1 MQTDTSRP
9 PQPPAQRRPG
19 IAGSTLAV
27 LLLAVAVVGYI
38 AGTRSYEVESFL
50 GSLFGKTSSSSTVDF
65 RQATEV
71 YRLLQDEFD
80 GELDTSKLADGAA
93 AGLVAAAGDPHTT
106 YLDAEQAAE
115 FDRQMRG
122 EFSGI
127 GAEIGVRA
135 DQPTILRILGDAPA
149 GKAGLKVGDIFVRVD
164 GKSTNKADASTTA
177 DLIRGPEG
185 TEVKLTVLRGKTTHD
200 YTIKRAKVTDASV
213 ASEVRDGIGIIKIRR
228 FDNDTG
234 DAARRA
240 AEQLKDRG
248 VRAVILDLRDNPG
261 GYLDQSQ
268 KVAGLWLDHQLV
280 VTERKK
286 GVQTDA
292 LDSIGLPVLAGM
304 KTVVLVNGGSAS
316 ASEIVAGALK
326 DHGVATLVGE
336 KTYGKGTVQ
345 QVLNL
350 SGGAQLKVTIA
361 HWYTP
366 GGVNI
371 SEKGIIPD
379 TAVELTLDDLNAGRD
394 PQLDAAIKAL

>member
-1 MQTDTSRP
+1 MQTDMPRP
-9 PQPPAQRRPG
+9 PEASIPRRPAMTTHTWVV
-19 IAGSTLAV
+19 I
-27 LLLAVAVVGYI
+27 LLVAATVGYI
-38 AGTRSYEVESFL
+38 AGTRSYEIETFFS
-50 GSLFGKTSSSSTVDF
+50 SLFGKTSSSTAVDF
-65 RQATEV
+65 RQANEV
-71 YRLLQDEFD
+71 YRLLKDEFD
-80 GELDTSKLADGAA
+80 GTLDTSKLANGAA

-106 YLDAEQAAE
+106 YLDAEQAADFE
-115 FDRQMRG
+115 RQMRG

-135 DQPTILRILGDAPA
+135 DQPTILRILEGAPA
-149 GKAGLKVGDIFVRVD
+149 EKAGLKVGDVFVRVN

-177 DLIRGPEG
+177 DMIRGPKD
-185 TEVKLTVLRGKTTHD
+185 TEVKLTILRDKQAHD
-200 YTIKRAKVTDASV
+200 YTIKRATVTDASV
-213 ASEVRDGIGIIKIRR
+213 ASEVKDGIGIIKIRR
-228 FDNDTG
+228 FDSDTG

-240 AEQLKDRG
+240 AESLKDNG
-248 VRAVILDLRDNPG
+248 VRGIVLDLRDNPG

-268 KVAGLWLDHQLV
+268 KVAGLWLDHKLV

-292 LDSIGLPVLAGM
+292 LDSVGLPVLAGM
-304 KTVVLVNGGSAS
+304 KTVVLVNGSSAS

-326 DHGVATLVGE
+326 DHKVATLVGE

-371 SEKGIIPD
+371 SEKGIAPD
-379 TAVELTLDDLNAGRD
+379 TVVDLSLDDLNAGRD
-394 PQLDAAIKAL
+394 PQLDAALKEL